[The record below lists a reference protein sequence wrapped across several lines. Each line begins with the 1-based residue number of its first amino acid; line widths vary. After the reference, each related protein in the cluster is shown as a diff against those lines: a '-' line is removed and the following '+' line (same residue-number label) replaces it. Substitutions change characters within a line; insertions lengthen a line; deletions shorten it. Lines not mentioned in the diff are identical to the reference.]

1 MFVQSMTTMLSQRQD
16 ITKMSTGYVR
26 NLAEY
31 AADRYNDGN
40 EERVSAFLSLLADP
54 GFDIAISIG
63 EGATQQQ
70 RARVG
75 KRNMR
80 SKFIPGLAA
89 YVDTYGNLIAH
100 SQNAEILSDICKRA
114 PLVGKHG
121 VITRGGTIISNVA
134 VGGNALTYVA
144 HIVPTDNPKVLAVAA
159 ITLYSWVGKNGFDMM
174 KLAWQGFLS
183 MLAAL
188 VALFMLRSYLI
199 IPLQNLA
206 AQVNTLQW
214 GSEMLPEEAPR
225 RFLGFRFEEI
235 TSLRRA
241 IVDLTKRTMEKED
254 LEKRYMRDIVKA
266 QEDERNRIAQDIH
279 DGPIQ
284 VVAAL
289 TQRIQMTSIA
299 AEDMS
304 EDIRARLAAI
314 ESVAQGAVEELR
326 DICDSLVP
334 PWVWLGIASCMEE
347 ASCRLERLYNVKINV
362 DVDQSL
368 ELNQDVTLAL
378 YRIFHEAVSN
388 AVRHGKATE
397 IDVELTRAECAGGD
411 DADRV
416 RLFIRDNGEG
426 FVPDKNELPRLPLLG
441 KRGLAGMRRRV
452 ELLGGVYSLESAPG
466 EGTAITVEL

>member
-16 ITKMSTGYVR
+16 ITKMSTRYVR

-31 AADRYNDGN
+31 AADRYNNGN
-40 EERVSAFLSLLADP
+40 EERINTFLSLLADP
-54 GFDIAISIG
+54 GFDIAISIS
-63 EGATQQQ
+63 GATPQQ
-70 RARVG
+70 RAMAG
-75 KRNMR
+75 KRAMR

-100 SQNAEILSDICKRA
+100 SQNAAILSDICKRA

-121 VITRGGTIISNVA
+121 VITRGGTIVSNVA
-134 VGGNALTYVA
+134 VGGKALIYVA
-144 HIVPTDNPKVLAVAA
+144 HVVRTDNPDVLAVAA

-225 RFLGFRFEEI
+225 RFSGFRFEEI

-289 TQRIQMTSIA
+289 TQRIQMTSIT

-304 EDIRARLAAI
+304 EDIRARLAVI
-314 ESVAQGAVEELR
+314 ESVAQDAVEELR

-334 PWVWLGIASCMEE
+334 PWVWLGILSCMEE
-347 ASCRLERLYNVKINV
+347 ASCRLERLYNVKINT

-397 IDVELTRAECAGGD
+397 IDVELARAERTGGD
-411 DADRV
+411 GADRV
-416 RLFIRDNGEG
+416 RLSIRDNGEG
-426 FVPDKNELPRLPLLG
+426 FVVDKNELPRLPLLG
-441 KRGLAGMRRRV
+441 KRGLAGMRHRV
-452 ELLGGVYSLESAPG
+452 ELLGGVYNLESAPG